1 MMDYKALIFPDP
13 EPFDGG
19 EYCDFDTAAAIT
31 AGKDILLGVW
41 NSDGSKLLAI
51 SGQQGLTINR
61 SAETIEVNSKSTEGG
76 WKDSLAGMKEWSIDN
91 DGLWVASDDAHK
103 ALATAFKNGNPV
115 CVKVYNGKTKK
126 GAELSCGRT
135 ARSESRHSEKN
146 LRVFR
151 ERKVSK
157 GRRVIRRSH
166 YTLRPG
172 DTVVIGGEKH
182 RAKGVHNKGTY
193 VVTDAK
199 KSVPVKKVEKII
211 HAGGYMP
218 VK

>member
-1 MMDYKALIFPDP
+1 RRRT
-13 EPFDGG
+13 PFMH
-19 EYCDFDTAAAIT
+19 FQ
-31 AGKDILLGVW
+31 KLRRNNRILE
-41 NSDGSKLLAI
+41 KFY
-51 SGQQGLTINR
+51 
-61 SAETIEVNSKSTEGG
+61 
-76 WKDSLAGMKEWSIDN
+76 
-91 DGLWVASDDAHK
+91 DAK
-103 ALATAFKNGNPV
+103 YVDARD
-115 CVKVYNGKTKK
+115 GKTKK

-151 ERKVSK
+151 EWKVSK

-211 HAGGYMP
+211 HVGGYMP

>member
-1 MMDYKALIFPDP
+1 MKMKDYKALIFPDP

-76 WKDSLAGMKEWSIDN
+76 FKDSRQGLKEWSIDN
-91 DGLWVASDDAHK
+91 DGLWVATDEAHK

-126 GAELSCGRT
+126 GLFGGLAIITDYPIEAPYDDAVTYSITLQG
-135 ARSESRHSEKN
+135 
-146 LRVFR
+146 
-151 ERKVSK
+151 K
-157 GRRVIRRSH
+157 GALVDFSIDPPTS
-166 YTLRPG
+166 
-172 DTVVIGGEKH
+172 DT
-182 RAKGVHNKGTY
+182 
-193 VVTDAK
+193 
-199 KSVPVKKVEKII
+199 
-211 HAGGYMP
+211 MP
-218 VK
+218 E